1 MRRLLT
7 GLAGAL
13 GVAAL
18 LRALRRRE
26 TAAPAAEPDPAA
38 ELRAKLA
45 QARDTPD
52 DRDAFDAAEGV
63 PVDEAV
69 APPETRSIEERRRAI
84 HEKAEEALGHMR
96 TDPDDLGTPRWVKVF
111 GLVALFVV
119 ALIIVLMLV
128 GGGQHGPGRVTG
140 EGMGEA

>member
-26 TAAPAAEPDPAA
+26 TPAPAAEPDPAA

-52 DRDAFDAAEGV
+52 DRDEFDAAEGV

-69 APPETRSIEERRRAI
+69 APPPETRSIEERRRAI

-96 TDPDDLGTPRWVKVF
+96 TDSDD
-111 GLVALFVV
+111 
-119 ALIIVLMLV
+119 
-128 GGGQHGPGRVTG
+128 
-140 EGMGEA
+140 